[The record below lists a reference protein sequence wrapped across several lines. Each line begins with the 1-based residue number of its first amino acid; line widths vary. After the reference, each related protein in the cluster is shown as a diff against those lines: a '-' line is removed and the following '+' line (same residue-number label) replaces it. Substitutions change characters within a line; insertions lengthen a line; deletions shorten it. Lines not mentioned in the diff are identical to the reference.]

1 MDGLSAHKHSDVTNL
16 INSIGNLDVIF
27 LPPHSSHFLQPL
39 DLCIFLKHKI
49 LYSNALVQYRRS
61 NGNLKG
67 QKVFS
72 DKIVRIIDTWEAVQ
86 THFITTS
93 WERASILVKLI
104 RNPTLS
110 FQFVLNYSGIK
121 NAIME
126 NCKNGESYVMN
137 NEAQFSE
144 NATAQSAT
152 MTRETISQG
161 Q

>member
-39 DLCIFLKHKI
+39 GLCVFLQHKI
-49 LYSNALVQYRRS
+49 LYFNALVQYRRS
-61 NGNLKG
+61 NGNLNG

-72 DKIVRIIDTWEAVQ
+72 DKIVRIIDTWEGVQ
-86 THFITTS
+86 THFIITS
-93 WERASILVKLI
+93 WERASIRVNLI

-110 FQFVLNYSGIK
+110 FQIVLDYPKIK
-121 NAIME
+121 EAIME
-126 NCKNGESYVMN
+126 NCKNGESYVLN
-137 NEAQFSE
+137 KEDQFRE
-144 NATAQSAT
+144 NASVQSAT
-152 MTRETISQG
+152 MTNQTISQG